1 MAGRACC
8 GPISIAIMIVSG
20 DYIEMSIGV
29 TLGISTLTA
38 AALGNVIAD
47 VLGLNLGGLIEE
59 LSYKLGV
66 PEPKL
71 SRPQMDMGITRAV
84 AVRAACLPAS
94 PCSWSRPQPPAS
106 QPARQADRQPAS
118 SLHTVLACVSWCVL
132 SSWAAL
138 WASRSGAWWA
148 CCRWPSWRS
157 SAARTAARTER
168 PLPRQCSALWPHAWR
183 TCCTARGRCVDPAW
197 STHLS

>member
-71 SRPQMDMGITRAV
+71 SRPQMEMGITRTV
-84 AVRAACLPAS
+84 AVRAAGLPACLTVLMLS
-94 PCSWSRPQPPAS
+94 VSHRPAS
-106 QPARQADRQPAS
+106 QADRQTAKQLTHRPCCLCLVVCAQFLGS
-118 SLHTVLACVSWCVL
+118 SLGIAFGCLVGMLPLAVMALVSSEDGSTHRETTPKAVL
-132 SSWAAL
+132 SAV
-138 WASRSGAWWA
+138 
-148 CCRWPSWRS
+148 
-157 SAARTAARTER
+157 AARMADLLHCER
-168 PLPRQCSALWPHAWR
+168 
-183 TCCTARGRCVDPAW
+183 
-197 STHLS
+197 